1 MPKKT
6 YTWRILL
13 IRAKIQSL
21 GSVEAPDEKA
31 AIEKAIK
38 EFHIT
43 DRKQQQRLVARL
55 ENSWDVRGNK
65 G

>member
-1 MPKKT
+1 MPKKN

-21 GSVEAPDEKA
+21 GSVEAPDETA

-43 DRKQQQRLVARL
+43 DRQQQKRLVARL
-55 ENSWDVRGNK
+55 ENSWDVRSNK